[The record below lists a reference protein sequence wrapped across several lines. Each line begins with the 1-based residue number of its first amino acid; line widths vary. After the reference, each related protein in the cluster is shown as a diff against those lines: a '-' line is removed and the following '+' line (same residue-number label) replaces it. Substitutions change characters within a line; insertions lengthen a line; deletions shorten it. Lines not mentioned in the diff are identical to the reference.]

1 MVVSFSGRPLSD
13 ESGSYAQAVGR
24 TEPLV
29 AFQRII
35 GRQELEG
42 AALRAL
48 SALLQKLDPP
58 GKWGGLQRVRTP
70 DEKYLWLCERH
81 IQEYKRPKASY
92 DKPKK

>member
-1 MVVSFSGRPLSD
+1 M
-13 ESGSYAQAVGR
+13 
-24 TEPLV
+24 
-29 AFQRII
+29 
-35 GRQELEG
+35 
-42 AALRAL
+42 RAL